1 MSASDSGGEENDD
14 VITDPM
20 ATLLK
25 STTTMRSF
33 VGSSSRKSLRVNSVQ
48 SDVGYMKGPLDNRK
62 SEVDLKKRRAS
73 KRHKRRENH
82 TETCNVG
89 CSFGPFGGGS
99 NNNSVQMALAD
110 KGEKKNDKKKT
121 ADKKKEKESAKQKQ
135 KLLQKTQLVK
145 DTMLN
150 KKDQLQKLVKQD
162 ERKRMDDFES
172 QRLLR
177 VRQRQEAKLQ
187 KMNLPVEAH
196 DAIVQNE
203 EMCCEQC
210 LLPVPLLC
218 WRYKLRFLLNKGR
231 IMPD

>member
-1 MSASDSGGEENDD
+1 
-14 VITDPM
+14 
-20 ATLLK
+20 
-25 STTTMRSF
+25 
-33 VGSSSRKSLRVNSVQ
+33 
-48 SDVGYMKGPLDNRK
+48 
-62 SEVDLKKRRAS
+62 
-73 KRHKRRENH
+73 
-82 TETCNVG
+82 
-89 CSFGPFGGGS
+89 
-99 NNNSVQMALAD
+99 
-110 KGEKKNDKKKT
+110 
-121 ADKKKEKESAKQKQ
+121 
-135 KLLQKTQLVK
+135 
-145 DTMLN
+145 MLN

-187 KMNLPVEAH
+187 KMNLPVEEH

-218 WRYKLRFLLNKGR
+218 WRYKLRFLLAKGR